1 MELSVIKREEYKV
14 VVLLDDKMR
23 IVKPVQ
29 NYLNHQMQLG
39 RSINTVIANG
49 RDLKIYW
56 DFLNYKKYDNGVV

>member
-1 MELSVIKREEYKV
+1 MELAIIKREEYEV
-14 VVLLDDKMR
+14 VVLLDERMR

-49 RDLKIYW
+49 RDLKLYW
-56 DFLNYKKYDNGVV
+56 DFLSCKKV